1 MTHEPSADRAG
12 SPPESGRAPE
22 DRVRAQ
28 FRAIPVPT
36 YAWQEIDGRFILVDY
51 NDAAL
56 EITKGHIADLVGK
69 TVHDLYGPDSGI
81 VADIEHC
88 LRERTPIRREM
99 DYTFMTTGARRRLA
113 ITYVAAATDVVL
125 AYTED
130 VTERRHLEEQ
140 LRQAQKMEAVGLL
153 AGGVAHDFNNLL
165 TVIQAYCDALDES
178 LEGGSAL
185 AADVAEIRGAASRA
199 ASLTRQLL
207 AFSRKQ
213 VLQPRS
219 LDLGVII
226 ARLEPMLRRT
236 IGEDIRVEVRTEGPI
251 GRVQADPGQIEQVVL
266 NLALTARDSMP
277 AGGTLTLETANVDV
291 DERFAADDLA
301 PGRHVRLR
309 VRDTGHGMD
318 EATRLRIFEPFF
330 TTKEHGRGSGLGLST
345 VYGIVK
351 QSGGTVRVD
360 SEPGKGSCFEIF
372 LPHDPKGSIAPRPNT
387 VGVSAER
394 QGVETILLAEDEDAL
409 RVITRRVLER
419 KGFRVLVA
427 SDGRDA
433 LRVAAAAGPIDLL
446 VTDVVMPE
454 LGGREL
460 FTELRALR
468 PGLRVL
474 YMSGYTD
481 DEMLRRGMSAAGT
494 AFLQKPFATDAL
506 LTLIREVIDAPEEV

>member
-1 MTHEPSADRAG
+1 
-12 SPPESGRAPE
+12 
-22 DRVRAQ
+22 VRAQ

-36 YAWQEIDGRFILVDY
+36 YAWQEVGGTFVLVDF

-56 EITKGHIADLVGK
+56 EITKGHIASLVGK
-69 TVHDLYGPDSGI
+69 TIADLHGTRPEIG
-81 VADIEHC
+81 ADIERC
-88 LRERTPIRREM
+88 LRERKPIRCETE
-99 DYTFMTTGARRRLA
+99 YTFRTGDRRLLS
-113 ITYVAAATDVVL
+113 ITYVAAPPDIVL

-165 TVIQAYCDALDES
+165 TVIQAYGDS
-178 LEGGSAL
+178 LAENLEEGSAL
-185 AADVAEIRGAASRA
+185 SADVAEIRDAASRA

-219 LDLGVII
+219 VDLGAIVAGI
-226 ARLEPMLRRT
+226 EPMLRRT
-236 IGEDIRVEVRTEGPI
+236 IGEDIRVELRWETPVA
-251 GRVQADPGQIEQVVL
+251 RVLADPGQIEQVIL
-266 NLALTARDSMP
+266 NLALNARDAMP
-277 AGGTLTLETANVDV
+277 AGGTLTIETANVEI
-291 DERFAADDLA
+291 DECSAAGDLV

-318 EATRLRIFEPFF
+318 EATRSRIFEPFF
-330 TTKEHGRGSGLGLST
+330 TTKEHGRGTGLGLST

-360 SEPGKGSCFEIF
+360 SEPGKGSSFEVF
-372 LPHDPKGSIAPRPNT
+372 LPHEPADSPAHGPALPAVP
-387 VGVSAER
+387 VVR
-394 QGVETILLAEDEDAL
+394 QGGETILLAEDEDAL
-409 RVITRRVLER
+409 RVITRRMLER
-419 KGFRVLVA
+419 KGYRVLTA

-433 LRVAAAAGPIDLL
+433 LRVAAEAGPIDLL

-460 FTELRALR
+460 YTALRALR

-494 AFLQKPFATDAL
+494 AFIQKPFETAAL
-506 LTLIREVIDAPEEV
+506 LTLMREVIEAPAVG

>member
-1 MTHEPSADRAG
+1 MRDSPSPLPAT
-12 SPPESGRAPE
+12 RAPE

-36 YAWQEIDGRFILVDY
+36 YAWQDLGAGFVLVDY

-56 EITKGHIADLVGK
+56 EITKGHIAHLVGK
-69 TVHDLYGPDSGI
+69 TIADLWGPDSGFG
-81 VADIEHC
+81 ADIERC
-88 LRERTPIRREM
+88 LRERKPIRREM
-99 DYTFMTTGARRRLA
+99 DYTFMSTGSQRRLS
-113 ITYVAAATDVVL
+113 ITYVAAPPDIVL

-130 VTERRHLEEQ
+130 ITERRQLEEQ

-165 TVIQAYCDALDES
+165 TVIQAYGDALAEN
-178 LEGGSAL
+178 LEARSPL
-185 AADVAEIRGAASRA
+185 YADVAEIRGAAARA

-219 LDLGVII
+219 VDLGAIVAGI
-226 ARLEPMLRRT
+226 EPMLRRT
-236 IGEDIRVEVRTEGPI
+236 IGEDIRVELRSESPLA
-251 GRVQADPGQIEQVVL
+251 RVQADPGQIEQVIL
-266 NLALTARDSMP
+266 NLALNARDAMP
-277 AGGTLTLETANVDV
+277 AGGALTLETANVEV
-291 DERFAADDLA
+291 DERSAAGDLV
-301 PGRHVRLR
+301 PGRYVRLR

-318 EATRLRIFEPFF
+318 ATTCSRIFEPFF
-330 TTKEHGRGSGLGLST
+330 TTKDHGRGMGLGLST

-360 SEPGKGSCFEIF
+360 SEPGKGSCFEVF
-372 LPHDPKGSIAPRPNT
+372 LPKEPEDTTNRPASP
-387 VGVSAER
+387 VAVAARHG
-394 QGVETILLAEDEDAL
+394 GETILLAEDEDAL
-409 RVITRRVLER
+409 RVITRRMLER
-419 KGFRVLVA
+419 KGYRVLTA
-427 SDGRDA
+427 RDGRDA
-433 LRVAAAAGPIDLL
+433 LRVAAEAGPIDLL

-460 FTELRALR
+460 YTELRVLR

-481 DEMLRRGMSAAGT
+481 DEMLRRGMSSAGT
-494 AFLQKPFATDAL
+494 AFIQKPFETAAL
-506 LTLIREVIDAPEEV
+506 LKLMREVIDAAAEA